1 MCLAVK
7 HSSFA
12 FDVNGSNNVTCVHFI
27 KSGPL
32 SKKFGHAWS
41 RTRKN
46 AWQRECV
53 RRPVG
58 FQHGQ
63 TLIALLP
70 EEIT

>member
-32 SKKFGHAWS
+32 SKKFGHA
-41 RTRKN
+41 
-46 AWQRECV
+46 
-53 RRPVG
+53 
-58 FQHGQ
+58 
-63 TLIALLP
+63 
-70 EEIT
+70 